1 MNNQDEE
8 QFEKRSDYRQRE
20 DRPHRHRGW
29 KIFGWLVLI
38 VAVIAG
44 IYAFLAWHNVK
55 VTTNQMFNSSG
66 ATRQRDAQKV
76 LDQRRPVSILLLGT
90 DTGALGRSY
99 KGRTDTVMVMT
110 INPQKQQTTIV
121 SIPRDMKVNLPGYP
135 EDSPAKINAAY
146 TFGGVKETI
155 NVVQKHF
162 NIPIAW
168 TTDVNG
174 SAYGE
179 YVLSTLFNK
188 RINSL
193 VYYTIGTGC
202 GAGAVVDGKFVGE
215 LGHPEM
221 GHIRLKRHPDDLDFK
236 GICPFHGDCLEG
248 LVSGP
253 TFEARTGK
261 KGKDVPL
268 TDHVWDIMAYYVAQ
282 AALDTTLMFRPGQII
297 FGGGVVSEEF
307 LKKVRREFKKLLNNY
322 VDVGNVDEYIT
333 MPLAKNN
340 GSATIGDFALALKA
354 ATE

>member
-1 MNNQDEE
+1 MGP
-8 QFEKRSDYRQRE
+8 FK
-20 DRPHRHRGW
+20 
-29 KIFGWLVLI
+29 
-38 VAVIAG
+38 
-44 IYAFLAWHNVK
+44 
-55 VTTNQMFNSSG
+55 
-66 ATRQRDAQKV
+66 
-76 LDQRRPVSILLLGT
+76 
-90 DTGALGRSY
+90 
-99 KGRTDTVMVMT
+99 
-110 INPQKQQTTIV
+110 
-121 SIPRDMKVNLPGYP
+121 
-135 EDSPAKINAAY
+135 
-146 TFGGVKETI
+146 
-155 NVVQKHF
+155 KHF

-202 GAGAVVDGKFVGE
+202 GAGAVIDGKFVGE

-261 KGKDVPL
+261 KGQDVPL
-268 TDHVWDIMAYYVAQ
+268 TDHVWDIVAYYVAQ
-282 AALDTTLMFRPGQII
+282 AALDATLMFRPGQIV

-333 MPLAKNN
+333 MPLAQNN

-354 ATE
+354 ATN